1 MSIYLDIYMYL
12 IYTYTSNPEWLLDLD
27 TDPEWLADVE
37 IEDEESEEE
46 EEDEDEEEEDGS
58 EVQAELD
65 LDEDD
70 REFFEARGV
79 FKDKA
84 SAKARS
90 TPVEGDGIERVVIAT
105 GSRVEGAGVRSFR
118 KLGVTQ
124 EALLERI
131 EALGF
136 EQPTEIQEA
145 TVPQVRSVLLALRV
159 QQNGF

>member
-1 MSIYLDIYMYL
+1 
-12 IYTYTSNPEWLLDLD
+12 
-27 TDPEWLADVE
+27 VE
-37 IEDEESEEE
+37 FEGEESEEE
-46 EEDEDEEEEDGS
+46 EEDEEEKEEEEDD
-58 EVQAELD
+58 VPELQKAN
-65 LDEDD
+65 LDEEDL
-70 REFFEARGV
+70 EFFESRGV

-105 GSRVEGAGVRSFR
+105 GSRGEGAGVSSFR

-145 TVPQVRSVLLALRV
+145 TVPQVRSLLLA
-159 QQNGF
+159 

>member
-1 MSIYLDIYMYL
+1 MYIYLI
-12 IYTYTSNPEWLLDLD
+12 YTSNPEWLLDLD

-37 IEDEESEEE
+37 IEDEEGEEDEEDEEEE
-46 EEDEDEEEEDGS
+46 EEDVS
-58 EVQAELD
+58 ELQAN

-70 REFFEARGV
+70 LEFFEARGV

-90 TPVEGDGIERVVIAT
+90 TPVEGDGIERMMIAT
-105 GSRVEGAGVRSFR
+105 GSRVEGAGVSSFR

-145 TVPQVRSVLLALRV
+145 TVPQVCSFLLAQRV
-159 QQNGF
+159 QKNKY

>member
-1 MSIYLDIYMYL
+1 M
-12 IYTYTSNPEWLLDLD
+12 
-27 TDPEWLADVE
+27 E

-46 EEDEDEEEEDGS
+46 EEDAEEEEEEEEEEDDVS
-58 EVQAELD
+58 ELQKAN

-70 REFFEARGV
+70 LEFFEARGV

-84 SAKARS
+84 SAKARRS

-105 GSRVEGAGVRSFR
+105 GSRGEGAGVSSFR

-145 TVPQVRSVLLALRV
+145 TVPQVRYT
-159 QQNGF
+159 